1 MVMEVCTSPHTGLVI
16 VLITSVVPN
25 TPEWPS
31 YADEANNFVFRKDRS
46 YIEGD
51 SDREEGVGYINSLVR

>member
-1 MVMEVCTSPHTGLVI
+1 MEVCIIAQISLGKLLTKSA
-16 VLITSVVPN
+16 VPN

-46 YIEGD
+46 YVEGD
-51 SDREEGVGYINSLVR
+51 SDREEGVAYINSLVR